1 MKNLKTFNMREFSL
15 KVTDET
21 NPSDKLFLGASI
33 LRYQQSNLKG
43 KI

>member
-21 NPSDKLFLGASI
+21 NPSDKIFLGASI
-33 LRYQQSNLKG
+33 RYQQSNLKG